1 MEFKRYHPA
10 TILFDL
16 YGFVK
21 NAAFFA
27 LILFVFN
34 YGSESL
40 LVRIGRW
47 TFLFGAF
54 LTLVSLLM
62 KWFSNRYAADERA
75 FHLKAGIFQKTERT
89 IYYEK
94 VQNVQRRTSFLHK
107 IFRMTAVSFQTGAT
121 GVDAKVEF
129 KAVTQHEANR
139 LESLVKEASSKPV
152 EVPDTD
158 PHSVKIDKE
167 EIKRVI
173 HFTPTRSDIVKAS
186 LTSLSFLFLIVIV
199 ASAFSKINAL
209 FDVEEAV
216 EGWVLSLLTSG
227 WVIAG
232 IASVLIIVSFTIGY
246 IRTFITYGKYEI
258 ASDDAR
264 IYISKGVL
272 DESAFSILK
281 KRVQGIEISQSF
293 MKRLL
298 GLAEVKLISAGSLGS
313 DDDEVSTLYPF
324 LPVKRAY
331 SMIEEM
337 LPNYEVS
344 TEMKRLPPKS
354 LVVRIVKP
362 YWFWLIVTAAL
373 TYFRNDLF
381 SKPNLW
387 WIISIS
393 LLAVLML
400 ARIANYWNT
409 SYAITDRFIQ
419 VSEGTL
425 GKTTYLTR
433 RDKIVEV
440 SVKRTKLQ
448 QWTGLATI
456 GLVNRAQ
463 PVRHERLPDVTVE
476 EAARFYRWYALR
488 GEEVRVE

>member
-1 MEFKRYHPA
+1 MKFKRYHPL

-21 NAAFFA
+21 NVAIFA
-27 LILFVFN
+27 IMLFVFN
-34 YGSESL
+34 YGSDSL

-47 TFLFGAF
+47 ALLIGTL
-54 LTLVSLLM
+54 LTLFSLLM
-62 KWFSNRYAADERA
+62 KWFSNRYAADGQA
-75 FHLKAGIFQKTERT
+75 FHLQGGIFQKTERT

-94 VQNVQRRTSFLHK
+94 VQNIQRRTSFLHK
-107 IFRMTAVSFQTGAT
+107 IFRMTGVSFQTGAT

-129 KAVTQHEANR
+129 QVVTQQEAER
-139 LESLVKEASSKPV
+139 LETLVKEAGTKSV
-152 EVPDTD
+152 VMPDT
-158 PHSVKIDKE
+158 SVPSEAVKSKL
-167 EIKRVI
+167 KRVI
-173 HFTPTRSDIVKAS
+173 HFAPTRRDIVKAS
-186 LTSLSFLFLIVIV
+186 FTSLSFLFLIVIA
-199 ASAFSKINAL
+199 ASLFSKINAL

-232 IASVLIIVSFTIGY
+232 IATVLIIVSFTIGY

-258 ASDDAR
+258 ASDDTR
-264 IYISKGVL
+264 IYIAKGVL

-337 LPNYEVS
+337 MPDYEVS
-344 TEMKRLPPKS
+344 TDMKRLPRKS

-393 LLAVLML
+393 LLAVLVL

-409 SYAITDRFIQ
+409 SYDITDRFIQ

-476 EAARFYRWYALR
+476 EASRFYGWYASR

>member
-1 MEFKRYHPA
+1 MKFKRYHPL

-21 NAAFFA
+21 NVAIFA
-27 LILFVFN
+27 VMLFVFN
-34 YGSESL
+34 YGSDST

-47 TFLFGAF
+47 ALLIGAI
-54 LTLVSLLM
+54 LTLTSLLM
-62 KWFSNRYAADERA
+62 KWFSNRYAADGQA
-75 FHLKAGIFQKTERT
+75 FHLQGGIFQKTERT

-107 IFRMTAVSFQTGAT
+107 LFRMTSVSFQTGAT

-129 KAVTQHEANR
+129 KVVTQQEAER
-139 LESLVKEASSKPV
+139 LETLVKEAGTESV
-152 EVPDTD
+152 FVPDKD
-158 PHSVKIDKE
+158 VQLD
-167 EIKRVI
+167 EIKNVEAKQI
-173 HFTPTRSDIVKAS
+173 THFTPTRRDIVKAS
-186 LTSLSFLFLIVIV
+186 FTSLSFLFLIVIA
-199 ASAFSKINAL
+199 ASIFSKINAL

-232 IASVLIIVSFTIGY
+232 IATVLIIVSFVIGY
-246 IRTFITYGKYEI
+246 IRTYITYGKYEI
-258 ASDDAR
+258 ASDDTR

-298 GLAEVKLISAGSLGS
+298 RLAEVKLISAGSLGS

-337 LPNYEVS
+337 LPDYKTS
-344 TEMKRLPPKS
+344 TEMNRLPRKS
-354 LVVRIVKP
+354 LLVRIMKP

-393 LLAVLML
+393 LLTVLVL

-463 PVRHERLPDVTVE
+463 PVRHASLPDVTVE
-476 EAARFYRWYALR
+476 EASRFYRWYALR
-488 GEEVRVE
+488 GKEARME

>member
-1 MEFKRYHPA
+1 MEFKRYHPL

-21 NAAFFA
+21 NTAIFA

-47 TFLFGAF
+47 AFLLGAF
-54 LTLVSLLM
+54 LTLFSLLM
-62 KWFSNRYAADERA
+62 KWFSNRYAADGEA

-89 IYYEK
+89 VYYEK

-107 IFRMTAVSFQTGAT
+107 LFRMTSVSFQTGAT

-129 KAVTQHEANR
+129 TAVTQQEADR
-139 LESLVKEASSKPV
+139 LE
-152 EVPDTD
+152 T
-158 PHSVKIDKE
+158 SVKVAGTKSIE
-167 EIKRVI
+167 TTETPVQSEVENRVTKRVI
-173 HFTPTRSDIVKAS
+173 HFTPTRRDIMKAS
-186 LTSLSFLFLIVIV
+186 FTSLSFLFLIVIV
-199 ASAFSKINAL
+199 ASLFSKINAL

-216 EGWVLSLLTSG
+216 EGWVVSLLTSG
-227 WVIAG
+227 WVITG
-232 IASVLIIVSFTIGY
+232 IAAVLIIVSFVIGY
-246 IRTFITYGKYEI
+246 IRTYITYGKYEI
-258 ASDDAR
+258 ASDETR
-264 IYISKGVL
+264 IYIAKGVL

-324 LPVKRAY
+324 LPMNRAY

-337 LPNYEVS
+337 LPDYEVS
-344 TEMKRLPPKS
+344 ADMKRLPRKS

-362 YWFWLIVTAAL
+362 YWFWLIVTAVL
-373 TYFRNDLF
+373 TYFRHDLF
-381 SKPNLW
+381 DKPNVW

-393 LLAVLML
+393 FLTVLVL
-400 ARIANYWNT
+400 ARISNYWNT
-409 SYAITDRFIQ
+409 SYAMTDRFIQ

-456 GLVNRAQ
+456 GFINRAQ
-463 PVRHERLPDVTVE
+463 PVRHESLPDVTVE
-476 EAARFYRWYALR
+476 EAFRFYRWYALR
-488 GEEVRVE
+488 REEVLVE

>member
-1 MEFKRYHPA
+1 MKFKRYHPL

-21 NAAFFA
+21 NVAIFA
-27 LILFVFN
+27 VMLFVFN
-34 YGSESL
+34 YGSDST

-47 TFLFGAF
+47 ALLAGAL
-54 LTLVSLLM
+54 LTLISMLM
-62 KWFSNRYAADERA
+62 KWFSNRYAADGQA
-75 FHLKAGIFQKTERT
+75 FHLQGGMFQKTERT

-107 IFRMTAVSFQTGAT
+107 LFRMTSVSFQTGAT

-129 KAVTQHEANR
+129 KVVTQQEAER
-139 LESLVKEASSKPV
+139 LETLVKEASTESV
-152 EVPDTD
+152 EMPDT
-158 PHSVKIDKE
+158 SVQSEAVKTE
-167 EIKRVI
+167 LKRVI
-173 HFTPTRSDIVKAS
+173 HFAPTRRDIVKAS
-186 LTSLSFLFLIVIV
+186 FTSLSFLFLIVIV
-199 ASAFSKINAL
+199 ASLFSKINAL

-216 EGWVLSLLTSG
+216 EGWVVSLLTSG

-232 IASVLIIVSFTIGY
+232 IATVLIIISFVIGY
-246 IRTFITYGKYEI
+246 IRTFVTYGKYEI
-258 ASDDAR
+258 ASDETR
-264 IYISKGVL
+264 IYIAKGVL

-344 TEMKRLPPKS
+344 SEMKRLPRKS
-354 LVVRIVKP
+354 FVVRIVKP

-440 SVKRTKLQ
+440 SVTRTKLQ

-476 EAARFYRWYALR
+476 EATRFYRWYALR